1 MLKVSH
7 LYKSYSGR
15 EVISDLDFETGKG
28 GIYGFLGPNGAG
40 KSTTMNMLSG
50 YLRPDSGD
58 IKIDGISLLKNP
70 MKARKLLGY
79 LPEQPPLYQDMTVR
93 EYLEYTAELKGMR
106 GADKKNEVERVFAL
120 TDLEPVCNRLIRQIS
135 KGYKQRAGLAGAIC
149 GDPELLILDEPT
161 SGLDPKQIVEMRELI
176 KKLGEKRTVILSTHI
191 LSEVSAMCDHVLI
204 LCGGKLLA
212 DSTQEELLERY
223 NDRQRL
229 KLVLKGNA
237 TAAENDASK
246 LKGVESIRMVSED
259 ENSTV
264 MELTAAPGED
274 LREAVAQMCVSDG
287 FTLLELADNR
297 VSLEDVYLKLT
308 QGGSEE

>member
-58 IKIDGISLLKNP
+58 IKIDDISLLKNP

-106 GADKKNEVERVFAL
+106 GADKKNEVERVAAL
-120 TDLEPVCNRLIRQIS
+120 ADLEPVRDRLIRHIS
-135 KGYKQRAGLAGAIC
+135 KGYKQRTGLAGAIC

-161 SGLDPKQIVEMRELI
+161 SGLDPKQIVEMRGLI
-176 KKLGEKRTVILSTHI
+176 KKLGEKRTIILSTHI
-191 LSEVSAMCDHVLI
+191 LSEVSAVCDHVLI

-212 DSTQEELLERY
+212 DSTQEELLEKY

-246 LKGVESIRMVSED
+246 LKGVESIRMISED

-264 MELTAAPGED
+264 MEVTAAPGED

-297 VSLEDVYLKLT
+297 ISLEDVYLKLT

>member
-15 EVISDLDFETGKG
+15 EVISDLDFETKKG

-58 IKIDGISLLKNP
+58 IKIDGISLLKSP
-70 MKARKLLGY
+70 MKARRLLGY
-79 LPEQPPLYQDMTVR
+79 LPEQPPLYQDMTVK
-93 EYLEYTAELKGMR
+93 EYLSYTAELKGLR
-106 GADKKNEVERVFAL
+106 GADKKREVERVAAL
-120 TDLEPVCNRLIRQIS
+120 AGLESVRDRLIRQIS
-135 KGYKQRAGLAGAIC
+135 KGYKQRTGLAGAIC

-161 SGLDPKQIVEMRELI
+161 SGLDPKQIAEMRELI

-191 LSEVSAMCDHVLI
+191 LSEVSAMCDNVLI

-212 DSTQEELLERY
+212 DSTKEELLEKY

-229 KLVLKGNA
+229 KLVIKGNA

-246 LKGVESIRMVSED
+246 LEGVESIKTVSED
-259 ENSTV
+259 EKSTV
-264 MELTAAPGED
+264 IELTAQAGAD
-274 LREAVAQMCVSDG
+274 LREAVAQMCVRGG

-297 VSLEDVYLKLT
+297 ISLEDVYLKLT
-308 QGGSEE
+308 QGGEEE

>member
-7 LYKSYSGR
+7 IYKSYSGR
-15 EVISDLDFETGKG
+15 EVISDLDFETAKG

-70 MKARKLLGY
+70 MKARRLLGY

-106 GADKKNEVERVFAL
+106 GADKKNEAERVATL
-120 TDLEPVCNRLIRQIS
+120 ADLEPVRNRLIRQIS
-135 KGYKQRAGLAGAIC
+135 KGYKQRTGLAGAIC

-161 SGLDPKQIVEMRELI
+161 SGLDPKQIVEMRGLI
-176 KKLGEKRTVILSTHI
+176 KKLGEKRTIILSTHI
-191 LSEVSAMCDHVLI
+191 LSEVSAVCDHVLI
-204 LCGGKLLA
+204 LCGGRLLA
-212 DSTQEELLERY
+212 DATQEELLEKY

-229 KLVLKGNA
+229 RLVLKGNA
-237 TAAENDASK
+237 TAAENDAAK
-246 LKGVESIRMVSED
+246 LKGVESIRTVRED
-259 ENSTV
+259 GESTV
-264 MELTAAPGED
+264 IELTAMPGED

>member
-7 LYKSYSGR
+7 IYKSYSGR
-15 EVISDLDFETGKG
+15 EVISDLDFETEKG

-40 KSTTMNMLSG
+40 KSTTMNMLAG

-58 IKIDGISLLKNP
+58 IKIGGISLLKNP
-70 MKARKLLGY
+70 LKARKLLGY

-93 EYLEYTAELKGMR
+93 EYLEYTAELKGLR
-106 GADKKNEVERVFAL
+106 GADKKSETKRVAEL
-120 TDLEPVCNRLIRQIS
+120 ADLEPVLNRLIRQIS
-135 KGYKQRAGLAGAIC
+135 KGYKQRTGLAGAIC

-161 SGLDPKQIVEMRELI
+161 SGLDPKQIVEMRGLI
-176 KKLGEKRTVILSTHI
+176 KKLGEKRTIILSTHI
-191 LSEVSAMCDHVLI
+191 LSEVSAVCDHVLI

-212 DSTQEELLERY
+212 DSPKDELLTKY

-246 LKGVESIRMVSED
+246 IEGVESIRTLSED

-264 MELTAAPGED
+264 IELTATPGED

-297 VSLEDVYLKLT
+297 IGLEDVYLKLT
-308 QGGSEE
+308 QGGEEE

>member
-120 TDLEPVCNRLIRQIS
+120 TDLEPVRNRLIRQIS

-191 LSEVSAMCDHVLI
+191 LSEVSAMCNHVLI

>member
-15 EVISDLDFETGKG
+15 EVISDLDFETKKG

-58 IKIDGISLLKNP
+58 IKIDGISLLKSP
-70 MKARKLLGY
+70 MKARRLLGY
-79 LPEQPPLYQDMTVR
+79 LPEQPPLYQDMTVK
-93 EYLEYTAELKGMR
+93 EYLSYTAELKGLR
-106 GADKKNEVERVFAL
+106 GADKKREVERVAAL
-120 TDLEPVCNRLIRQIS
+120 AGLESVRDRLIRQIS
-135 KGYKQRAGLAGAIC
+135 KGYKQRTGLAGAIC

-161 SGLDPKQIVEMRELI
+161 SGLDPKQIAEMRELI

-191 LSEVSAMCDHVLI
+191 LSEVSAMCDNVLI

-212 DSTQEELLERY
+212 DSTKEELLEKY

-229 KLVLKGNA
+229 KLVIKGNA

-246 LKGVESIRMVSED
+246 LEGVESIRTVSED

-264 MELTAAPGED
+264 IELTAQPGAD
-274 LREAVAQMCVSDG
+274 LREAVAQMCVGGG

-297 VSLEDVYLKLT
+297 ISLEDVYLKLT
-308 QGGSEE
+308 QGGEEE

>member
-15 EVISDLDFETGKG
+15 NVINDLDFEAEKG

-50 YLRPDSGD
+50 YLRPDAGD

-70 MKARKLLGY
+70 IKARKHLGY
-79 LPEQPPLYQDMTVR
+79 LPEQPPLYQDMTVN
-93 EYLEYTAELKGMR
+93 EYLEYTAELKGLR
-106 GADKKNEVERVFAL
+106 GADRKNEVERVAAL
-120 TDLEPVCNRLIRQIS
+120 ADLEPVLGRLIRHIS

-161 SGLDPKQIVEMRELI
+161 SGLDPKQIVEMRKLI
-176 KKLGEKRTVILSTHI
+176 KKLGEKRTIILSTHI
-191 LSEVSAMCDHVLI
+191 LSEVSAVCDHVLI
-204 LCGGKLLA
+204 LCGGCLMA
-212 DSTQEELLERY
+212 DSTREKLLDEY

-237 TAAENDASK
+237 TAAEKDASK
-246 LKGVESIRMVSED
+246 IKGVESIRTISED

-264 MELTAAPGED
+264 LELIASPGED
-274 LREAVAQMCVSDG
+274 LREDVAKMCTSGG

-297 VSLEDVYLKLT
+297 VSLEDVYLRLT

>member
-1 MLKVSH
+1 MLKVLH

-15 EVISDLDFETGKG
+15 EVISDLDFETKKG

-58 IKIDGISLLKNP
+58 IKIDGISLLKSP
-70 MKARKLLGY
+70 MKARRLLGY
-79 LPEQPPLYQDMTVR
+79 LPEQPPLYQDMTVK
-93 EYLEYTAELKGMR
+93 EYLSYTAELKGLR
-106 GADKKNEVERVFAL
+106 GADKKREVERVAAL
-120 TDLEPVCNRLIRQIS
+120 AGLESVRDRLIRQIS
-135 KGYKQRAGLAGAIC
+135 KGYKQRTGLAGAIC

-161 SGLDPKQIVEMRELI
+161 SGLDPKQIAEMRELI

-191 LSEVSAMCDHVLI
+191 LSEVSAMCDNVLI
-204 LCGGKLLA
+204 LSGGKLLA
-212 DSTQEELLERY
+212 DSTKEELLEKY

-229 KLVLKGNA
+229 KLVIKGNA

-246 LKGVESIRMVSED
+246 LEGVESIRTVSED

-264 MELTAAPGED
+264 IELTAQTGAD
-274 LREAVAQMCVSDG
+274 LREAVAQMCVRGG

-297 VSLEDVYLKLT
+297 ISLEDVYLKLT
-308 QGGSEE
+308 QGGEEE